1 MKVSQMNYY
10 IFKLICVVPQH
21 LTKLYCYSDIDS
33 DMGILHITNFWVT
46 LWWYNALNHATVF
59 CKWVDNCWNNCWII
73 EVMMFDVHPTNSP
86 DMLWSDMLVK
96 TLYLH
101 THFYHPD
108 CYYMLYVS
116 LAPYDAQFFMMYSFL
131 QSQVFQNFRNW
142 YIFPH
147 LYLVSSVC
155 SVKATPWQVWIDP

>member
-46 LWWYNALNHATVF
+46 LWWYHALNHATVF

-96 TLYLH
+96 TFHLH
-101 THFYHPD
+101 
-108 CYYMLYVS
+108 
-116 LAPYDAQFFMMYSFL
+116 
-131 QSQVFQNFRNW
+131 NFRNW